1 MTSELSGSSKRQRRE
16 SAESCGNSS
25 VEMWAFFVDAA
36 EAPPTTTTT
45 TPLVPCQPPPLIEL
59 ELESASDGEEGCE
72 VTLIQDMV
80 TTSIAERAS
89 RARTKDEYEEWE
101 SVKETLKRAS
111 ELYDGA
117 LMDRC
122 LVYRC

>member
-36 EAPPTTTTT
+36 EAPPTTTT